1 VSDLFTGAIIISILT
16 ATIRI
21 ATPLVVAAIGE
32 LVAERAGVINL
43 GVEGMMLMGCWVA
56 FYTTYHTGSHT
67 LGIAA
72 GIAAGMG
79 MSLVMAVMAITL
91 KLEQFVT
98 GLALNILAAGL
109 TLFWYRRFR
118 ALYQEEL
125 GAGVP
130 PSIEMMG
137 DFHIPLLSNIPYIG
151 EIFFS
156 HNLITYFAYI
166 LVPVTVY
173 FLYRTRYGLELRCL
187 GENPKAIDVKG
198 LSVSVRRY
206 AAVLFGGA
214 MAGLGGA
221 FLSIGIST
229 QFVAGMIAGR
239 GWLAIVIV
247 IAANWLPYR
256 IVIASLIF
264 SFLMSLQLHV
274 QAVGIE
280 FPHQFL
286 LAAPFVAAILAMMWG
301 KAKSEAPSALG
312 VPYHR
317 E

>member
-1 VSDLFTGAIIISILT
+1 MSDLFTGTIIISILA

-32 LVAERAGVINL
+32 LIAERAGVINL
-43 GVEGMMLMGCWVA
+43 GVEGMMLMGCWVS
-56 FYTTYHTGSHT
+56 FYTTYNTGSHT
-67 LGIAA
+67 LGIMA
-72 GIAAGMG
+72 GIAAAMG
-79 MSLVMAVMAITL
+79 MSLLMAVMAITL

-98 GLALNILAAGL
+98 GLALNILASGL

-118 ALYQEEL
+118 AIFQEES
-125 GAGVP
+125 GAHVP
-130 PSIEMMG
+130 PNIEMMG
-137 DFHIPLLSNIPYIG
+137 EFDIPLLSNIPYIG

-173 FLYRTRYGLELRCL
+173 FLYRTRFGLELRCL

-198 LSVSVRRY
+198 LSVTRRRY

-214 MAGLGGA
+214 MAGLAGT
-221 FLSIGIST
+221 FLSVGIST
-229 QFVAGMIAGR
+229 QFVTGMVAGR

-247 IAANWLPYR
+247 IAGNWLPYR

-264 SFLMSLQLHV
+264 AFLMSLQLHV
-274 QAVGIE
+274 QAVGID

-286 LAAPFVAAILAMMWG
+286 LAAPFVIAILAMMWS
-301 KAKSEAPSALG
+301 KAKSEAPAALG
-312 VPYHR
+312 KPYHR